1 MNRIK
6 TIKIIIFLLVIL
18 LIGYFYSLE
27 IKKNW
32 AELRN
37 FKLNINI
44 YYLVVSV
51 PLWLLSYLAETF
63 IWKVSINK
71 HLGRHE
77 LNFPQSIAVVNTSA
91 LLKYLPGRIWTY
103 TAQLA
108 WLKKYNIS
116 KSIILYVNLIC
127 ILGSVSVSLYL
138 GLVYLALYTNVMN
151 VKLIIFSAAVL
162 ILANILYIIWN
173 AWLINKLIAI
183 AGKLLHKEI
192 QPLDNSRSLILF
204 IQCIYVCSCFLAGF
218 GGYFLAKGIGL
229 NIHFTDLF
237 AILASLSLS
246 WLVGYLTVISP
257 GGLGIR
263 EGMMLLMLNN
273 VVNAQTA
280 LIFPILSRVM
290 YLAAEALLGLTALLL
305 GLKYKIFSLKER
317 AVD

>member
-1 MNRIK
+1 M
-6 TIKIIIFLLVIL
+6 L

-32 AELRN
+32 AELQN
-37 FKLNINI
+37 FKFTINI
-44 YYLVVSV
+44 YYLMVSL

-63 IWKVSINK
+63 IWKFSINK
-71 HLGRHE
+71 HLGSHE
-77 LNFPQSIAVVNTSA
+77 LNFPQSIAIVNTSA

-103 TAQLA
+103 TAQLV

-127 ILGSVSVSLYL
+127 ILGSVTVSLYL
-138 GLVYLALYTNVMN
+138 GLIYLALYTNVMN
-151 VKLIIFSAAVL
+151 VKMIILSAVVL
-162 ILANILYIIWN
+162 ILLNIMYIIWN

-183 AGKLLHKEI
+183 VGKLLHKEI
-192 QPLDNSRSLILF
+192 QPLNNSRSLILF
-204 IQCIYVCSCFLAGF
+204 IQFIYVCSCSLAGF

-229 NIHFTDLF
+229 HIHFTDFF

-273 VVNAQTA
+273 VVSAQTA
-280 LIFPILSRVM
+280 LIFPILSRAM
-290 YLAAEALLGLTALLL
+290 YLIAEAILGVTALSL
-305 GLKYKIFSLKER
+305 GVKYNVFSSKK
-317 AVD
+317 VG